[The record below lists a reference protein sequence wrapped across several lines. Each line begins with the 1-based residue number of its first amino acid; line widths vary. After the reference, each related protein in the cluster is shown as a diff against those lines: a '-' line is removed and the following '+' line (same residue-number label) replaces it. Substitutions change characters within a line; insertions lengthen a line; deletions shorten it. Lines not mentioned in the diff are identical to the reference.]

1 MSGVPWTV
9 SGALGA
15 WLLVRLVLEAVLAW
29 RQWRYLA
36 RVDSGSES
44 AVTHRRRIR
53 YGQRRALFQW
63 LASAEGVLRVVV
75 WLGGGLS
82 LLTRVV
88 TPDGWL
94 SGVVFVALFA
104 AVDQMLGQPLR
115 WGRWQAVERAFGT
128 SRLDAAGMARDGLA
142 SGGLAVLLAS
152 LAAAWTLWPFVLAPA
167 AVAWPLCG
175 LLAVAAALAYFWAR
189 PNLIAPLFNRFTSLP
204 AGALRQRLAAMMAR
218 SGAHLDDVRI
228 MDGSRRSTLANAYFA
243 GIGRSKRIVLLDTL
257 MEQLPPAEIEAV
269 LAHELGHLQCGH
281 LRRYYGL
288 LFGLILAG
296 VSLLP
301 PLLSTAGMQAEP
313 AVTAVTLFV
322 LLPALAWPLQPL
334 LSALKRRYEYEADAF
349 AARHAEPAALAS
361 ALRRLLAHNL
371 NAPTMDRWYAAFHAT
386 HPPGD
391 ERLSRLGRYM

>member
-1 MSGVPWTV
+1 MSGLPWTV
-9 SGALGA
+9 AIVLA
-15 WLLVRLVLEAVLAW
+15 VWLLAGLVLEAVLAW
-29 RQWRYLA
+29 RQWRHLA
-36 RVDSGSES
+36 RVEPGREP
-44 AVTHRRRIR
+44 AATHCRRIR

-63 LASAEGVLRVVV
+63 LASAETVLRVAV

-82 LLTRVV
+82 LLARAV

-104 AVDQMLGQPLR
+104 AVDQLLGQPLR
-115 WGRWQAVERAFGT
+115 WGRWWAVERAFGT

-142 SGGLAVLLAS
+142 SGGLAVLLAT
-152 LAAAWTLWPFVLAPA
+152 LAAAWTLWPFGLLPA

-175 LLAVAAALAYFWAR
+175 LLAIAAALAYFWAR

-204 AGALRQRLAAMMAR
+204 AGALRERLAAMMTR
-218 SGAHLDDVRI
+218 SGAHLSDVRI

-243 GIGRSKRIVLLDTL
+243 GVGRSKRIVLLDTL

-269 LAHELGHLQCGH
+269 LAHELGHFRCGH
-281 LRRYYGL
+281 LQRYYGL
-288 LFGLILAG
+288 LFGLILAA

-301 PLLSTAGMQAEP
+301 ALLSAAGMEAAP
-313 AVTAVTLFV
+313 VVMAAALFV
-322 LLPALAWPLQPL
+322 LLPALAWPLRPL

-349 AARHAEPAALAS
+349 AARHAEPAALVS

-391 ERLSRLGRYM
+391 ERLSRLRCYM